1 MQWSDLPAELRD
13 YIVGMQPS
21 SCRIYCKSM
30 RDAASVHA
38 ATTLRASIP
47 ALLKIIQD
55 LEKQRHRLGVA
66 VKNVHAT
73 QDWTHGD
80 PAVDAEKHT
89 RSQDTLAM
97 FDVEANAFLELACD
111 YQERLNALFL
121 HYAWHEELRL
131 FTFVHTLRLVAYVWR
146 YNPSDQAS
154 QFKPPR
160 YGPSSYY
167 ASTCTPMWDKGEDPV
182 FASRLR
188 SVAFNNMRPL
198 IEQHRV
204 IWDRSG
210 KGREL
215 EMLDRPV
222 RFGLATLA
230 LLRALQGRYTWAGES
245 DLHYLDDFS
254 LLDYVYDSS

>member
-55 LEKQRHRLGVA
+55 MEKQQRRLEVA
-66 VKNVHAT
+66 VKNVHLAE
-73 QDWTHGD
+73 DWTHGD
-80 PAVDAEKHT
+80 PVVDAEKHT
-89 RSQDTLAM
+89 RLQDTLAM
-97 FDVEANAFLELACD
+97 FDVEANAFFELACD

-131 FTFVHTLRLVAYVWR
+131 FTFVHTLRLVAYVMR
-146 YNPSDQAS
+146 YDPSREAS
-154 QFKPPR
+154 QFRPPR
-160 YGPSSYY
+160 YGPFRNTV
-167 ASTCTPMWDKGEDPV
+167 STCTPMWNKGRDVV
-182 FASRLR
+182 FASRLW
-188 SVAFNNMRPL
+188 SVAFNKMRPL

-204 IWDRSG
+204 IWAHFAQG
-210 KGREL
+210 PEL
-215 EMLDRPV
+215 EQYDMTA

-230 LLRALQGRYTWAGES
+230 LLRALRGRYTWVGEA
-245 DLHYLDDFS
+245 DLHSFGFTIVRD
-254 LLDYVYDSS
+254 